1 MTMPANEMRSLP
13 VDAYGIVYLKDP
25 IQSHR
30 SQSYI
35 CNVMGRLELVQQEEF
50 GITKLSDSSWG
61 ILVSHPV
68 HAGRQ
73 MYIPGCQI
81 RAVRLLEGPP
91 EGPVESS
98 TESFERD

>member
-1 MTMPANEMRSLP
+1 MAIPANEMRSLP

-30 SQSYI
+30 SAIFI

-61 ILVSHPV
+61 IIVSHPEYS
-68 HAGRQ
+68 RRL

-81 RAVRLLEGPP
+81 RVVRILDDVP